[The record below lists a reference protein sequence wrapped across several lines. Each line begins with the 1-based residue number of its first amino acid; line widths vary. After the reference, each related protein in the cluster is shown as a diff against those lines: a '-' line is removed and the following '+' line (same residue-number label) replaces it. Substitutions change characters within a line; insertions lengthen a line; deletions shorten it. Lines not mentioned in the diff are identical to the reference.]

1 LGCLALVLLAGCGGA
16 PQMDYSQ
23 VNLVSAGGVVTLDG
37 QPLPAAVIT
46 FESADGQ
53 FSYAM
58 TDSAGKYELQ
68 FDSDQAGVT
77 PGPKTV
83 RISTTRKLL
92 ALNAEDGA
100 EAGEASEEGQ
110 TPSPS
115 SSTGERVPA
124 KYNQQSELN
133 VEVSPDRTEFNFDL
147 TSK

>member
-1 LGCLALVLLAGCGGA
+1 MALVLLAGCGGA

-37 QPLPAAVIT
+37 QPLPAAVVT

-58 TDSAGKYELQ
+58 TDSAGNYELQ

-83 RISTTRKLL
+83 RISTTRKILG
-92 ALNAEDGA
+92 LNAEDGA
-100 EAGEASEEGQ
+100 EAGEASEEEGQ

-115 SSTGERVPA
+115 SSAGERVPA
-124 KYNQQSELN
+124 KYNQQSELQ
-133 VEVSPDRTEFNFDL
+133 VQVSPDRTEFNFDL